1 MNYYY
6 ARKIDGSFE
15 DIIGKIKNGLK
26 EEGFGVLS
34 DVNVKELFKSKL
46 DINFRQYRILGA
58 CNPVFSHK
66 ALLAEERVG
75 TMLPCNIIVQE
86 TADGLIEVSAVDP
99 VASMLAID
107 NDPLKVI
114 AAQIGEKLVKV
125 VDTL

>member
-6 ARKIDGSFE
+6 ARKIAGSFE

-46 DINFRQYRILGA
+46 DIDFRQYRILGA

-86 TADGLIEVSAVDP
+86 TADGLIEVSAVNP

>member
-6 ARKIDGSFE
+6 ARKIDGPFE

-86 TADGLIEVSAVDP
+86 TADGLVEVSAVDP

>member
-46 DINFRQYRILGA
+46 DINFRKYRILGA

-86 TADGLIEVSAVDP
+86 TADGLVEVSAVDP

>member
-6 ARKIDGSFE
+6 ARKLEGSFDGFIE
-15 DIIGKIKNGLK
+15 KIKEGLK

-46 DINFRQYRILGA
+46 DIDFRQYRILGA

-66 ALLAEERVG
+66 ALLSEARVG

-86 TADGLIEVSAVDP
+86 TSDGKIEVSAVDP

-107 NDPLKVI
+107 NDPLKEI

-125 VDTL
+125 VDKL

>member
-6 ARKIDGSFE
+6 ARKMEGSFE
-15 DIIGKIKNGLK
+15 DIIGKIKDGLK

-34 DVNVKELFKSKL
+34 DVNVKDLFKSKL
-46 DINFRQYRILGA
+46 DIEFRQYRILGA

-66 ALLAEERVG
+66 ALLAEKRVG

-86 TADGLIEVSAVDP
+86 TDDGSVEVSAVDP

-125 VDTL
+125 VDNL

>member
-26 EEGFGVLS
+26 KEGFGVLS

-46 DINFRQYRILGA
+46 DIDFRKYRILGA

-66 ALLAEERVG
+66 ALMAEERVG

-86 TADGLIEVSAVDP
+86 TADGLVEVSAVNP

>member
-86 TADGLIEVSAVDP
+86 TADGLVEVSAVDP